1 MVHVDTERCSGCG
14 ACVAACPSGAIRL
27 VESETGSQAEVDQG
41 KCRDCEVCLEACP
54 EQAIISQVEPAIEGE
69 LVQVEAK
76 PLSVQAQPRQVR
88 PVRLAPNA
96 VALLGA
102 ATAFAGREILPRVAA
117 ALLNAWDRRAGRLT
131 SSPSD
136 SISIRPTQRPT
147 ANLLGRG
154 GRQRGRRRHRGR
166 R

>member
-1 MVHVDTERCSGCG
+1 M
-14 ACVAACPSGAIRL
+14 AACPTGAIRL
-27 VESETGSQAEVDQG
+27 VESETGSYAEVDQE
-41 KCRDCEVCLEACP
+41 KCRNCEVCLEACP

-69 LVQVEAK
+69 LVQ
-76 PLSVQAQPRQVR
+76 AQPRQVR
-88 PVRLAPNA
+88 PVTAVPKAP
-96 VALLGA
+96 ALLGP
-102 ATAFAGREILPRVAA
+102 ATVFAGREILPRVAT

-136 SISIRPTQRPT
+136 SISIRPTQRPI

-154 GRQRGRRRHRGR
+154 GRQRRRRRHGGR